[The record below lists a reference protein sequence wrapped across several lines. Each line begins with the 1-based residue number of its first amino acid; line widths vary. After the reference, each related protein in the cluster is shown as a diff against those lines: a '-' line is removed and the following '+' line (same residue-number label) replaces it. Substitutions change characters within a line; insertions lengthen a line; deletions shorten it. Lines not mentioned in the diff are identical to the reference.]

1 MILVNNFL
9 KFILDYF
16 LAIFFLV
23 IFLIPFL
30 LVSIMILVFDGKP
43 IFFIQERAGIKGK
56 IINVI
61 KFKTI
66 INVKNKKIVSKLG
79 KFLRITRIDEIPQ
92 IINVLKGELSFVGP
106 RPLYVKYIKL
116 YSAKQKRRLEM
127 KPGITGWAQ
136 INGDNNISWKKK
148 FDLDIWY
155 INNFNILIDIKIIL
169 LTIIFFMNRILFYNK
184 IKNLKK
190 IIDKEFDGKN

>member
-23 IFLIPFL
+23 IFLIPIL

-66 INVKNKKIVSKLG
+66 INVKNKKTVSKLG

-106 RPLYVKYIKL
+106 RPLFIKYVKL
-116 YSAKQKRRLEM
+116 YSAEQKRRLEM

-155 INNFNILIDIKIIL
+155 INNFNILLDVKIIL

-184 IKNLKK
+184 FKNLKK
-190 IIDKEFDGKN
+190 IIDKEFNGKN

>member
-106 RPLYVKYIKL
+106 RPLYIKYIKL
-116 YSAKQKRRLEM
+116 YSAEQKRRLEM